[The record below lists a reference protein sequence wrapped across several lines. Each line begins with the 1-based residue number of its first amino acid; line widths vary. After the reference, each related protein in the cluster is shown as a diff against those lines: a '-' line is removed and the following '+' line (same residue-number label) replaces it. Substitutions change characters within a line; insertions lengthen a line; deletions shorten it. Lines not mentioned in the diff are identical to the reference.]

1 MLDVISPSDP
11 LTLKSQLPAYIRA
24 RGVIAARLQ
33 DSGRGTRV
41 FDLSEAG
48 GYRLKFPHAE
58 QCEAMIVNTGG
69 GMAGGDHLALS
80 LSLGPQA
87 VAVCSTQSA
96 EKIYRAE
103 RDHAEISVTLTL
115 EDAAELAWL
124 PQETILFDGSLLNRQ
139 LTVEMA
145 ANATF
150 MACETVVFGR
160 SAMGETVHNADLSDR
175 WDIRRNGKLIFAER
189 LQMAGNVQ
197 SLLDRRSL
205 GAGARAI
212 ATMLYVAPDAEARLD
227 ETRALL
233 KPDDSSPVEWGASA
247 WNGLL
252 CIRGV
257 CPDPSALRRQ
267 TALFLNR
274 FRPYLLPRVWQC

>member
-11 LTLKSQLPAYIRA
+11 LPLKSQLPAYIRA
-24 RGVIAARLQ
+24 RGLIAARLQ

-48 GYRLKFPHAE
+48 GYRLKFPHADP
-58 QCEAMIVNTGG
+58 CEAMIVNTGG
-69 GMAGGDHLALS
+69 GMAGGDHLVLS

-103 RDHAEISVTLTL
+103 RDRAEIAVTLTL
-115 EDAAELAWL
+115 DDAADLAWL
-124 PQETILFDGSLLNRQ
+124 PQETILFDGAQLHRQ
-139 LTVEMA
+139 LSVDMA

-160 SAMGETVHNADLSDR
+160 SAMGETIREAHLSDH
-175 WDIRRNGKLIFAER
+175 WDIRRNRRLVFAER
-189 LQMAGNVQ
+189 LRLSGDMQA
-197 SLLDRRSL
+197 LLDRL
-205 GAGARAI
+205 TVGAGARAI

-227 ETRALL
+227 EARTVLAV
-233 KPDDSSPVEWGASA
+233 DDSAPVEWGASA

-257 CPDPSALRRQ
+257 SPEASALRRQ
-267 TALFLNR
+267 TAQFLNR
-274 FRPYLLPRVWQC
+274 FRSSPLPRVWQC